1 MALEGSKHTITTI
14 VIQIVPAPIS
24 RALRVHIKN
33 NVFSH
38 SAFTI
43 YHRHTLARPIIA
55 RCVSVNIYFSFP
67 RWAVHQAGG
76 KKEDLFC
83 ATAHYNC

>member
-24 RALRVHIKN
+24 RSLRICTIKN

-38 SAFTI
+38 SAFT
-43 YHRHTLARPIIA
+43 RDTLTRPIIA
-55 RCVSVNIYFSFP
+55 RCVCEYLFFLTTLVYT
-67 RWAVHQAGG
+67 HQA
-76 KKEDLFC
+76 
-83 ATAHYNC
+83 